1 MTLSLATNSTVSNA
15 SAITEKV
22 ADTNPITTSTFYHSD
37 QIGSTEITTD
47 SAGWP
52 TSSETYYP
60 FGEEASSI
68 SPTNHYK
75 FTGKERD
82 TESGN
87 DYFGAR
93 YYASSMGRML
103 SPDPSQL
110 FYADPT
116 NPQSLNLYSYAQN
129 NPLKN
134 IDPTGLDCATQNADN
149 TVSYNAG
156 DCENG
161 SQGGD
166 ANKEYYIDC
175 DGCTSGAAG
184 ATLDSATG
192 ALYATDANGNAI
204 AGTTVQGWADPQGV
218 STDIEVNGNNQIVG
232 GGGYGAAG
240 FLNPDPYANLPMLP
254 NLSVR
259 DPNAPPS
266 LPKLKGKDKGLCL
279 WGSMTNEMLG
289 GDSGPTD
296 SSDTAPG
303 KGGAEPIPFH
313 TTTRGGKAVTRQ
325 MGVND
330 SADAKAGGVVE
341 GGNYVLNVLAC
352 LAN

>member
-1 MTLSLATNSTVSNA
+1 MATYDMDWIGANSGAMDPYLMPALHFHLSDPLGTRRVQ
-15 SAITEKV
+15 
-22 ADTNPITTSTFYHSD
+22 TNPNG
-37 QIGSTEITTD
+37 QIESFFE
-47 SAGWP
+47 SL
-52 TSSETYYP
+52 P
-60 FGEEASSI
+60 FGDGFQANFEDLYTLNPATALSTADDATE
-68 SPTNHYK
+68 NH

-82 TESGN
+82 AESGN
-87 DYFGAR
+87 DYFDAR
-93 YYASSMGRML
+93 YFGSSMGRFL
-103 SPDPSQL
+103 SPDPSGL

-232 GGGYGAAG
+232 GGGYGAAD
-240 FLNPDPYANLPMLP
+240 F
-254 NLSVR
+254 
-259 DPNAPPS
+259 
-266 LPKLKGKDKGLCL
+266 
-279 WGSMTNEMLG
+279 
-289 GDSGPTD
+289 
-296 SSDTAPG
+296 
-303 KGGAEPIPFH
+303 
-313 TTTRGGKAVTRQ
+313 
-325 MGVND
+325 
-330 SADAKAGGVVE
+330 
-341 GGNYVLNVLAC
+341 
-352 LAN
+352 